1 MIISRAIVCS
11 EELKYFGLYVF
22 CELFIVNQRELFQEG
37 NFGLVF
43 EQLIN
48 KLLRCFFGTFMQ
60 HIDSLEHIF
69 KLYIFLANNFKANKN
84 LRLIKLIFPL
94 FIQHDILQNFDL
106 REFHQSMQELLFD
119 VLLLFGSD
127 EIIGIEAVD

>member
-37 NFGLVF
+37 NLGLVF
-43 EQLIN
+43 EQFIN

-60 HIDSLEHIF
+60 HIDSLQDILN
-69 KLYIFLANNFKANKN
+69 LYIFLANNFKANKN

-94 FIQHDILQNFDL
+94 FVQHDILQNFDL
-106 REFHQSMQELLFD
+106 REFYQSMEELLFD
-119 VLLLFGSD
+119 VLFLFDSD
-127 EIIGIEAVD
+127 EIVGIEAVD

>member
-37 NFGLVF
+37 NLGLVF
-43 EQLIN
+43 EQFIN

-60 HIDSLEHIF
+60 HIDSLQDILN
-69 KLYIFLANNFKANKN
+69 LYIFLANNFKANKN

-94 FIQHDILQNFDL
+94 FVQHDILQNFDL
-106 REFHQSMQELLFD
+106 REFYQSMQELLFD
-119 VLLLFGSD
+119 VLFLFDSD
-127 EIIGIEAVD
+127 EIVGIEAVD

>member
-37 NFGLVF
+37 NLGLVF
-43 EQLIN
+43 EQFIN

-60 HIDSLEHIF
+60 HIDSLEDILN
-69 KLYIFLANNFKANKN
+69 LYIFLANNFEANKN
-84 LRLIKLIFPL
+84 LSLIKLIFPL

-106 REFHQSMQELLFD
+106 REFYQSMQELLFD
-119 VLLLFGSD
+119 VLFLFDSD
-127 EIIGIEAVD
+127 EIVGIEAVD